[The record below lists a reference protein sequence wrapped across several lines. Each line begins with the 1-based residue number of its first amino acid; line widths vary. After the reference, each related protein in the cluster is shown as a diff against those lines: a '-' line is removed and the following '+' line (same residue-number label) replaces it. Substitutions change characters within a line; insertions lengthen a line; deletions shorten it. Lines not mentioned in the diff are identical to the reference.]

1 MKFSKCKIKSIRAD
15 IANGE
20 LTVSFGLLVSSETL
34 KLAAQLANYADK
46 DAGHVDVEIIPQQL
60 PLLPEAHEKSNS

>member
-20 LTVSFGLLVSSETL
+20 LTVSFGLSLSADVLEV
-34 KLAAQLANYADK
+34 AADLSKYADK
-46 DAGHVDVEIIPQQL
+46 DAGHVDVEIYPQQL
-60 PLLPEAHEKSNS
+60 PLIPEGK